1 MNREQLPED
10 SRYVPV
16 VLEDAPAPAAVAPIS
31 TSNSGPA
38 CVLVSTQQ
46 DLVEHCAAIAVGA
59 AVRISQ
65 CEPDGL
71 GAMDSKIPV
80 LWGADAAVGLEP
92 GMRCD
97 VLVGTQEQSA
107 LLWKIASRL
116 PQTRVAILPSASRWL
131 AEYLGLWAMRAGHGH
146 TLALG
151 ALAGGI
157 GTSTLAFLLA
167 HAGTLSG
174 LRSVVMDLD
183 PHSQHFWQRIC
194 PDPPAGVGWE
204 ELHLSGGALASH
216 QLVETL
222 PQVAGTSVLTWN
234 AGGANRAVDEA
245 LSARFLAAARQGFDL
260 IVVDTGRQQL
270 EQAQVLGHLI
280 DRRVALCEAS
290 ASPPAGQYIVCG
302 SYRRCIR
309 GSSTERCLGSFGHH
323 SRIEKAVARGNLAQC
338 LKSRVLR
345 QQLADLRLL
354 PAQQAP
360 DAGRAA

>member
-1 MNREQLPED
+1 MNREQHPED
-10 SRYVPV
+10 SRYVPMA
-16 VLEDAPAPAAVAPIS
+16 LDESPAPAAAAPMRS
-31 TSNSGPA
+31 SSSGPA

-46 DLVEHCAAIAVGA
+46 DLVEQCAAIAVGA

-65 CEPDGL
+65 CEPSSL
-71 GAMDSKIPV
+71 GVMDSKIPV
-80 LWGADAAVGLEP
+80 LWGADAAAGLEP

-116 PQTRVAILPSASRWL
+116 PQVRVAILPSASRWL

-151 ALAGGI
+151 AYAGGI
-157 GTSTLAFLLA
+157 GTSTLAFLVA

-174 LRSVVMDLD
+174 LRSVVVDMD

-194 PDPPAGVGWE
+194 QDPPAGVGWE

-234 AGGANRAVDEA
+234 ASGPSRRVDDA

-280 DRRVALCEAS
+280 DRRVALCEAT
-290 ASPPAGQYIVCG
+290 ASPPAEQYIVCG
-302 SYRRCIR
+302 GFRRGAR
-309 GSSTERCLGSFGHH
+309 GSISERCLGGFGHH

-354 PAQQAP
+354 PAHQISEQ
-360 DAGRAA
+360 GRAA